1 MENYTENI
9 IFEDCDTLE
18 TTLTKIVQ
26 IYAGSNELKNELKRK
41 GITNYVKLQ
50 KGAKLQYILRGGG
63 IKDKL
68 TITL

>member
-26 IYAGSNELKNELKRK
+26 IYAGSSELRKELKRK
-41 GITNYVKLQ
+41 GIDNYVKLQ